1 MNALS
6 FQDVHAQRIP
16 PVKEKRWNLIFF
28 VVCQYT
34 GAVASLFIFLWCV
47 LVMNVQGN
55 VEMVSRGRNG
65 NIMKNQKERVSLG
78 EGGKKRGEKC
88 LA

>member
-6 FQDVHAQRIP
+6 FHDVHAQRIP
-16 PVKEKRWNLIFF
+16 PVENILFF
-28 VVCQYT
+28 FFFCQYT
-34 GAVASLFIFLWCV
+34 GTVASLFIFLWCV

-55 VEMVSRGRNG
+55 VEVVSRGRNG